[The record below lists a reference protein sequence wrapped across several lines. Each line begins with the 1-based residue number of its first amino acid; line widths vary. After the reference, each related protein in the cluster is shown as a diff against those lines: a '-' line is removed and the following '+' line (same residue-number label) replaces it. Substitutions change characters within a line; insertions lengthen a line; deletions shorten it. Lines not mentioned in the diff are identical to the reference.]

1 MNPLLSDSA
10 DTHLLAMMGALV
22 AALIY
27 IVKLIINH
35 SNKQVDSTN
44 KHLAE
49 LVKGLDR
56 HQQVEEGALE
66 GIDSELKAGNEK
78 LDRILKISEDCRA
91 CPLDQTAIR
100 MILDAAQRSA
110 PEKEKR

>member
-1 MNPLLSDSA
+1 MTLLSDSA

-35 SNKQVDSTN
+35 SNRNVDSTN
-44 KHLAE
+44 RHLSE

-56 HQQVEEGALE
+56 HQQAEEGALE
-66 GIDSELKAGNEK
+66 GIDFELKAGNEK
-78 LDRILKISEDCRA
+78 LDRILKLSEDCRA
-91 CPLDQTAIR
+91 CPLDQAAIR
-100 MILDAAQRSA
+100 MILDAAKQPA
-110 PEKEKR
+110 TEKEKR